1 MKAKKRISI
10 TLMIFPF
17 LIAALLLSGCSPAS
31 SLDENTVADAADSA
45 AEAANS
51 LADSTEQAADA
62 AEVLAGLDFTK
73 TARLVVC
80 DPQTGNILTEI
91 TDQTAVEKALAPLS
105 QENAIART
113 PNSPEEYLFEMWQPD
128 TIKAGQDAS
137 EISDEKVLEITTYQ
151 NSDTITVSMVALG
164 GISLSM
170 DTPDGAKALRELV
183 E

>member
-1 MKAKKRISI
+1 MKIRKANELQESPTDSD
-10 TLMIFPF
+10 TLHSRSNEM
-17 LIAALLLSGCSPAS
+17 LKGVSP
-31 SLDENTVADAADSA
+31 
-45 AEAANS
+45 
-51 LADSTEQAADA
+51 
-62 AEVLAGLDFTK
+62 
-73 TARLVVC
+73 VVC

-91 TDQTAVEKALAPLS
+91 TDQAAVEKALAPLS
-105 QENAIART
+105 QENTIART
-113 PNSPEEYLFEMWQPD
+113 PNSPEEYLFEMWQPE

-137 EISDEKVLEITTYQ
+137 EISDEKVLEIITYQ

>member
-17 LIAALLLSGCSPAS
+17 LIAALLLSGCSPVS
-31 SLDENTVADAADSA
+31 SLDENTIADSA
-45 AEAANS
+45 
-51 LADSTEQAADA
+51 EQAADA

-91 TDQTAVEKALAPLS
+91 TDQAAVEKALAAWS
-105 QENAIART
+105 QENTIART
-113 PNSPEEYLFEMWQPD
+113 PNSPEEYLFEMWQPE

-137 EISDEKVLEITTYQ
+137 EISDEKVLEIITYQ

>member
-17 LIAALLLSGCSPAS
+17 LIAALLLSGCSPVS
-31 SLDENTVADAADSA
+31 SLDENTIADAADSA

-51 LADSTEQAADA
+51 LADSAEQAADA

-91 TDQTAVEKALAPLS
+91 TDQAAVEKALAPLS
-105 QENAIART
+105 QENTIART
-113 PNSPEEYLFEMWQPD
+113 PNSPEEYLFEMWQPE
-128 TIKAGQDAS
+128 TIKAS
-137 EISDEKVLEITTYQ
+137 EISDEKVLEIITYQ